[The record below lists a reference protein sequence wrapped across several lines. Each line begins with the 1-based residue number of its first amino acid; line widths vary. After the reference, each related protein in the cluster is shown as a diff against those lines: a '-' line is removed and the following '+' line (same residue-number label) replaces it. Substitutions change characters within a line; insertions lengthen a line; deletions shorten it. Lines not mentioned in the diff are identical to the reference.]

1 MTCASVRRSY
11 LTLLAKDVPLCCYLL
26 FVYRVQCT
34 LFSSTVYKD
43 IQTLQTFVTVCIFL
57 IKSNNQHLHPHFS
70 PSFVSHLS
78 HIPPPPQA
86 KITLHLVFV
95 ELQSFPFQNITWHLP
110 TGTVEARP
118 IVSFH
123 SVFHLTAIR
132 GQLFPI
138 RLAVCGLDSRGFI
151 ETISGLKAGL
161 YSYTDRSVSSD
172 CYSY

>member
-1 MTCASVRRSY
+1 MFLSAAIWCLFTEFNALYFHQLYTKTYRLYR
-11 LTLLAKDVPLCCYLL
+11 LLSRFTFFFFIKKQQSTPSPAFFPLIC
-26 FVYRVQCT
+26 FPP
-34 LFSSTVYKD
+34 
-43 IQTLQTFVTVCIFL
+43 IA
-57 IKSNNQHLHPHFS
+57 H
-70 PSFVSHLS
+70 
-78 HIPPPPQA
+78 PPPPTA

-123 SVFHLTAIR
+123 SVFHLIAIR

-138 RLAVCGLDSRGFI
+138 RLAVCGLDSRGFK
-151 ETISGLKAGL
+151 ETISGLKAAL